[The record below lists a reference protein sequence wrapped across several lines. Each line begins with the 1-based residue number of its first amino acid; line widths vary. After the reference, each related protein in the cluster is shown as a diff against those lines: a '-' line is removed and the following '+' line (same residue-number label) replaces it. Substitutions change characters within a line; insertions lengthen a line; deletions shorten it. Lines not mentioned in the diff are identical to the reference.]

1 MTAPVRSATIGRV
14 AETWVTFSS
23 GDAAADLWAFGEDDL
38 AYAALDVTE
47 EQLAEAWRCA
57 SRYYEPAFH
66 LPVEGRRITLG
77 HVTAFSMMT
86 VLEGGVR
93 PLRRQRRRPAKG
105 MPTEIVEARNAPRP
119 SLTEIMR
126 VLGD

>member
-1 MTAPVRSATIGRV
+1 V